1 MAARRGRP
9 PLDPADR
16 ALWEAVAATV
26 TPLRQRRRRVVA
38 KLSESSLTDPSPP
51 KPPVPPAPAAD
62 AAGTA
67 GTASPK
73 TGKRPAAASA
83 AVVPPKP
90 SPGDIDRRT
99 RLRIARGHYAVEARI
114 DLHGLTQARAHAA
127 LLGFL
132 AASQANGL
140 KTVLVITGKGRPGD
154 AHRHSEGERGVLR
167 RLVPGWLG
175 ARDAAALVESF
186 GEAAVPH
193 GGGGALYVR
202 LRRRGRVSS

>member
-26 TPLRQRRRRVVA
+26 TPLRQRRRRVVKPAEPPPAEPA
-38 KLSESSLTDPSPP
+38 KPSPP
-51 KPPVPPAPAAD
+51 EAPKPE
-62 AAGTA
+62 
-67 GTASPK
+67 
-73 TGKRPAAASA
+73 AAA
-83 AVVPPKP
+83 PPKP
-90 SPGDIDRRT
+90 ASGRARPVAPSPKPGPADIDRRT

-132 AASQANGL
+132 ASKQAEGL

-154 AHRHSEGERGVLR
+154 AERHSEGERGVLR
-167 RLVPGWLG
+167 RLVPAWLG
-175 ARDAAALVESF
+175 ARDAASLVESF
-186 GEAAVPH
+186 GEAAPPH

-202 LRRRGRVSS
+202 LRRRGRVSG

>member
-9 PLDPADR
+9 PLTPVDR

-26 TPLRQRRRRVVA
+26 KPLRQHRRRVAAKPAEPPPPPPAPPEPPIADVA
-38 KLSESSLTDPSPP
+38 TPAATSPPAPGRGRKAVPPP
-51 KPPVPPAPAAD
+51 KPA
-62 AAGTA
+62 
-67 GTASPK
+67 
-73 TGKRPAAASA
+73 
-83 AVVPPKP
+83 
-90 SPGDIDRRT
+90 PGDIDRRT

-132 AASQANGL
+132 ASKQAEGL

-154 AHRHSEGERGVLR
+154 AERHSEGERGVLR
-167 RLVPGWLG
+167 RLVPAWLG
-175 ARDAAALVESF
+175 ARDAAALVESY
-186 GEAAVPH
+186 GEAAPPH

-202 LRRRGRVSS
+202 LRRRGRLSG

>member
-26 TPLRQRRRRVVA
+26 TPLRKPRRRVVKPAEPPPPEPA
-38 KLSESSLTDPSPP
+38 KPPAIEPP
-51 KPPVPPAPAAD
+51 KPEAAAPAKP
-62 AAGTA
+62 AAGRTRPV
-67 GTASPK
+67 SP
-73 TGKRPAAASA
+73 
-83 AVVPPKP
+83 PPKP
-90 SPGDIDRRT
+90 GPADIDRRT
-99 RLRIARGHYAVEARI
+99 RLRIARGHTAVEARI

-132 AASQANGL
+132 ASKQAEGL

-154 AHRHSEGERGVLR
+154 AERHSEGERGVLR
-167 RLVPGWLG
+167 RLVPAWLG
-175 ARDAAALVESF
+175 ARDAASLVESY
-186 GEAAVPH
+186 GEAAPPH

-202 LRRRGRVSS
+202 LRRRGRVSG

>member
-26 TPLRQRRRRVVA
+26 TPLRPRRRRIVA
-38 KLSESSLTDPSPP
+38 VQPP
-51 KPPVPPAPAAD
+51 EPPPATPEPPTPPAE
-62 AAGTA
+62 
-67 GTASPK
+67 
-73 TGKRPAAASA
+73 AAASPPA
-83 AVVPPKP
+83 APPASGRPRPAVAPKP

-99 RLRIARGHYAVEARI
+99 RQRIARGRFAVEARI
-114 DLHGLTQARAHAA
+114 DLHGMTQARAHAA

-132 AASQANGL
+132 ASKQAEGL

-154 AHRHSEGERGVLR
+154 AERHSDGERGVLR
-167 RLVPGWLG
+167 RLVPAWLG

-186 GEAAVPH
+186 GEAAPPH

-202 LRRRGRVSS
+202 LRRRGRTAGG